1 MATRPAGPSRLRV
14 RALLPASVL
23 ALATVLAGC
32 GSDGNASGSSTTSP
46 PATSVPT
53 TAAST
58 TTSSIPVTGPSLATI
73 AASSTVTVDGKKV
86 AVPTDSGKSISPDV
100 SDGQQI
106 IITVGGFLPK
116 RLYATPSVPVVWT
129 NLTDQP
135 QQVVFDH
142 FAVHSGVIPPGAKFS
157 WSSPDSE
164 SISYHSVS
172 GMHAV
177 LVLNPPGV

>member
-1 MATRPAGPSRLRV
+1 M
-14 RALLPASVL
+14 LLPGVVL
-23 ALATVLAGC
+23 ALVAVLGGC
-32 GSDGNASGSSTTSP
+32 GSNGKAGDSATTSMTTT
-46 PATSVPT
+46 TSTQPT
-53 TAAST
+53 TATST
-58 TTSSIPVTGPSLATI
+58 TILSIPVTGPSLATI
-73 AASSTVTVDGKKV
+73 AGSKTVTVGGKKV
-86 AVPTDSGKSISPDV
+86 AVPTDSGRSIPNEV
-100 SDGQQI
+100 GDGQQI

-116 RLYATPSVPVVWT
+116 RLYATPSDLVVWT

-142 FAVHSGVIPPGAKFS
+142 FAVRSHVIPPGGTFS

-164 SISYHSVS
+164 SIAYHSVS

>member
-1 MATRPAGPSRLRV
+1 VTSRRVPKSIFAGSALVLLLLVGGCASNTKAGSGTTTTTSPST
-14 RALLPASVL
+14 S
-23 ALATVLAGC
+23 T
-32 GSDGNASGSSTTSP
+32 SSTTP
-46 PATSVPT
+46 
-53 TAAST
+53 ST

-73 AASSTVTVDGKKV
+73 AASQTVTVGGKKV
-86 AVPTDSGKSISPDV
+86 AVPTDSGRPIPATGIG
-100 SDGQQI
+100 DGQQI
-106 IITVGGFLPK
+106 IISVGGFLPP
-116 RLYATPSVPVVWT
+116 RLYASPSVPVVWT

-142 FAVHSGVIPPGAKFS
+142 LAVRSPVIAPGGTFS
-157 WSSPDSE
+157 WTSQDSE

>member
-1 MATRPAGPSRLRV
+1 VTSR
-14 RALLPASVL
+14 AASKPLFAAFGL
-23 ALATVLAGC
+23 ALVVLVGGC
-32 GSDGNASGSSTTSP
+32 GSNTKAGSGTTTT
-46 PATSVPT
+46 ATPT
-53 TAAST
+53 TATSSTVPST
-58 TTSSIPVTGPSLATI
+58 TTSSIPVTGPSLAVI
-73 AASSTVTVDGKKV
+73 AASKSVTVDGKKV
-86 AVPTDSGKSISPDV
+86 AVPTDSGRSIPSCCQAV
-100 SDGQQI
+100 GDGQQI

-142 FAVHSGVIPPGAKFS
+142 FAVHSPVIAPGGTFS
-157 WSSPDSE
+157 WTSQDSE
-164 SISYHSVS
+164 SITYHSVS